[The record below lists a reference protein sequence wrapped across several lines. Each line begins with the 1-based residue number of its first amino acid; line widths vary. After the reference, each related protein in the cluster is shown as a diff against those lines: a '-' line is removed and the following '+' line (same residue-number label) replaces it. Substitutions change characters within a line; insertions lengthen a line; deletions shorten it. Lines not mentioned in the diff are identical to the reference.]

1 MLISVYVK
9 PGSSRTSVGGTHD
22 DRLVISVTSA
32 AVDGAAN
39 TAVISALAKA
49 LNIPKRDIRIKSGLT
64 SKRKVIDIDN
74 CDPASIS
81 VLRNQE

>member
-9 PGSSRTSVGGTHD
+9 PGSSRTSVGGTFD
-22 DRLVISVTSA
+22 DRLIVSVTSA

-39 TAVISALAKA
+39 SAVIAALAKA
-49 LNIPKRDIRIKSGLT
+49 LEISKRDIRIKSGLT
-64 SKRKVIDIDN
+64 SKRKIIEVEN